1 MPHIPARFRLDKPGH
16 APLLAGAL
24 PFDSGPDP
32 WKATV
37 RQMCGALERQLKKL
51 EKSKPKP
58 GRPDIHEKNARTL
71 DMLVRLY
78 EQLLQTEAQL
88 AARRFP
94 RPARSNEDAA
104 DELERRIEALA
115 AANAA
120 YALPERAGE

>member
-1 MPHIPARFRLDKPGH
+1 MPLVPARFRPGGSGY
-16 APLLAGAL
+16 APLLAGAV
-24 PFDSGPDP
+24 PFDAGPEP
-32 WKATV
+32 WNATV

-58 GRPDIHEKNARTL
+58 GRPDICMKNARTL

-78 EQLLQTEAQL
+78 ERLLQSQAQV

-94 RPARSNEDAA
+94 GPARNNEGAA
-104 DELERRIEALA
+104 DELERRLDRLA

-120 YALPERAGE
+120 YAVSEKAG

>member
-1 MPHIPARFRLDKPGH
+1 MPLVPARFRPGGSGY

-24 PFDSGPDP
+24 PFDAGLDP

-51 EKSKPKP
+51 EKSKPRP
-58 GRPDIHEKNARTL
+58 DRPDICMKNARTL

-78 EQLLQTEAQL
+78 ERLLQTEAQV

-94 RPARSNEDAA
+94 RPARNNEGAR
-104 DELERRIEALA
+104 DELIRRLDRLA
-115 AANAA
+115 AADAA
-120 YALPERAGE
+120 YAVPEKAG

>member
-1 MPHIPARFRLDKPGH
+1 M
-16 APLLAGAL
+16 LAGAL
-24 PFDSGPDP
+24 PFDAGLDP

-51 EKSKPKP
+51 EKSKPRP
-58 GRPDIHEKNARTL
+58 DRPDICMKNARTL

-78 EQLLQTEAQL
+78 ERLLQTEAQV

-94 RPARSNEDAA
+94 RPARNNEGAR
-104 DELERRIEALA
+104 DELERRLDRLA

-120 YALPERAGE
+120 YAVPEKAGE